1 MKSKDHEA
9 HPHEEPIQDSAS
21 SKQEQMEAQNA
32 EHGETTAADPEVTSD
47 ASQQM
52 QELKDQNLRLY
63 AEFENFRKRTA
74 RERLDLISTA
84 NESTLKALLPVLDD
98 FDRALKMMPAEDPN
112 VAGIVLIHAKLT
124 ETLKAQGLKS
134 MEPTHGLPFDPEF
147 MEAITTLVV
156 PQPEL
161 AGTVIDEL
169 ERGYRVGEKIIRYA
183 KVVVGKS
190 PDA

>member
-9 HPHEEPIQDSAS
+9 PLQEDPLQEAAS
-21 SKQEQMEAQNA
+21 SNLEQTETLHSEHETSSTGEASTDDTLQR
-32 EHGETTAADPEVTSD
+32 V
-47 ASQQM
+47 

-98 FDRALKMMPAEDPN
+98 FDRALKMMPSEDPN

-134 MEPTHGLPFDPEF
+134 MDPTHGQPFDPEF

-183 KVVVGKS
+183 KVVVGKA

>member
-9 HPHEEPIQDSAS
+9 HPNEEPIQDPES
-21 SKQEQMEAQNA
+21 SNQEQTEAQNA
-32 EHGETTAADPEVTSD
+32 EHGDSTNGDSSVSD
-47 ASQQM
+47 DAVQQV

-74 RERLDLISTA
+74 RERLDLINTA
-84 NESTLKALLPVLDD
+84 NESTLKALLPILDD
-98 FDRALKMMPAEDPN
+98 FDRALKMMPTEDPI

>member
-1 MKSKDHEA
+1 LKS
-9 HPHEEPIQDSAS
+9 
-21 SKQEQMEAQNA
+21 
-32 EHGETTAADPEVTSD
+32 
-47 ASQQM
+47 
-52 QELKDQNLRLY
+52 
-63 AEFENFRKRTA
+63 
-74 RERLDLISTA
+74 
-84 NESTLKALLPVLDD
+84 LLPILDD

-124 ETLKAQGLKS
+124 ETLKSQGLKS
-134 MEPTHGLPFDPEF
+134 MEPTQGQSFDPEY

-169 ERGYRVGEKIIRYA
+169 ERGYLVGEKIIRYA
-183 KVVVGKS
+183 KVVVGKA